1 MFNNIY
7 YELYANK
14 LLIFGALN
22 YLLIPISKI
31 NIIQELGSKIQQY
44 VPYIIYILIGI
55 AGLYQLTRR
64 DFYLPFLGQSVYP
77 CGNLIEKVP
86 QDATITKT
94 IQTKPNI
101 NIIYWAAEPNTNVVD
116 NPWTAYNKYANSGV
130 VKSDKNG
137 TAVLQVRKPT
147 SYKVPYKNK
156 KLEPHIHY
164 RECINNGM
172 LSPIKTIYLKKK

>member
-31 NIIQELGSKIQQY
+31 NIIQELGSKIHQY

-94 IQTKPNI
+94 IKTKPNI
-101 NIIYWAAEPNTNVVD
+101 NIIYWAAEPNTSVVND
-116 NPWTAYNKYANSGV
+116 PWSAYNKYANTGV
-130 VKSDKNG
+130 AKSDNEG
-137 TAVLQVRKPT
+137 NAILQVRKPA

-156 KLEPHIHY
+156 QLKPHIHY

>member
-14 LLIFGALN
+14 LLILGALN
-22 YLLIPISKI
+22 YLLMPFIKI
-31 NIIQELGSKIQQY
+31 NLIEKLGNVTHKYITC
-44 VPYIIYILIGI
+44 IIYILIGL
-55 AGLYQLTRR
+55 AGLYQLSRR
-64 DFYLPFLGQSVYP
+64 DFYLPFLGQTVYP

-94 IQTKPNI
+94 IKTKPNI
-101 NIIYWAAEPNTNVVD
+101 NIIYWAAEPNTSVVND
-116 NPWTAYNKYANSGV
+116 PWSAYNKYANTGV
-130 VKSDKNG
+130 VKSDNEG
-137 TAVLQVRKPT
+137 NAILQVRKPA

-156 KLEPHIHY
+156 QLKPHIHY

-172 LSPIKTIYLKKK
+172 LSPIKTIYLKNK